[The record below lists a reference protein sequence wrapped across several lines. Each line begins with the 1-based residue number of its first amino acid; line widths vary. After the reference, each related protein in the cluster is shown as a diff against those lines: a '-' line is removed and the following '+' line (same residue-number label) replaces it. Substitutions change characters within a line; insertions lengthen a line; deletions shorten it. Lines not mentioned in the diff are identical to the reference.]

1 MKFQKCSICGKVK
14 YLAYHVTDVFKDGHK
29 SYDMCKTCGD
39 SYMTNPEPPKA
50 LDLSH
55 IKTPQE
61 LLDLITSIQA
71 VATTPPCECG
81 MTDAE
86 FEKLGRFGC
95 AKCYTHFKDKM
106 EKYVYPYHKA
116 RQHVGKRP
124 KSMIEKKLM
133 SDPVEKLKILRLR
146 LAKAI
151 EVEKYEEAALIKK
164 QIEDHL
170 GNAS

>member
-1 MKFQKCSICGKVK
+1 MDFQKCSICGKLK
-14 YLAYHVTDVFKDGHK
+14 YITYHVTDILPDGVK
-29 SYDMCKTCGD
+29 SYEMCKSCGEQ
-39 SYMTNPEPPKA
+39 YMTQPESPKP

-55 IKTPQE
+55 IKTPEQ
-61 LLDLITSIQA
+61 LLNLISMHQSIE
-71 VATTPPCECG
+71 TTPPCECG
-81 MTDAE
+81 MTDEE
-86 FEKLGRFGC
+86 FEKKGRFGC
-95 AKCYTHFKDKM
+95 PKCYTHFKDKM

-124 KSMIEKKLM
+124 KAQIEKQLM

-146 LAKAI
+146 LARAI
-151 EVEKYEEAALIKK
+151 EVEKYEEAALLKK